1 MWNQESERNIMLV
14 GHRGIRALYPEN
26 TMLSFQKALEMRFD
40 LIEFDVHFTRDKVLV
55 VCHDATIDRTTNR
68 TGAIRDMTLEELSQ
82 VDAGVRKGAEFA
94 GQRIPT
100 LREVLTLMAS
110 APYEVLLNVE
120 IKDYDHEVI
129 DATIAMLKEFGMDQR
144 AVMACFNAEVIAY
157 IQDTHPDMRT
167 QGFPQRIMERATPA
181 NFRFTEAFFD
191 RMFGMGIPVAH
202 GDMALIKS
210 DVAFAK
216 AHDIRPWL
224 FCTDDRESAVRAV
237 EAGATNITCNYPYPA
252 IEYLIEQG
260 LHAPVPLPRMVHK
273 PVLAPSMMCADVW
286 QSGKQTLDALL
297 AGHVGLLHADVM
309 DGSFVSNLMM
319 GTDAIK
325 QLRKASSVPLDIHL
339 MIEEPERK
347 LDWFDIQPGEYV
359 SIHAEST
366 RHLQR
371 VLARIRELG
380 AHPMVALNPATPIS
394 VIEEVIPDIDGVTV
408 MTVNPGF
415 AGQKLVPQTL
425 QKITRV
431 RKLLDAANR
440 QDAVIEVDGNVSF
453 ENAVK
458 MRRAGADI
466 FVCGSSSIFSAAG
479 TIGENIARIR
489 ADLENV
495 EPEL

>member
-1 MWNQESERNIMLV
+1 
-14 GHRGIRALYPEN
+14 
-26 TMLSFQKALEMRFD
+26 
-40 LIEFDVHFTRDKVLV
+40 
-55 VCHDATIDRTTNR
+55 
-68 TGAIRDMTLEELSQ
+68 
-82 VDAGVRKGAEFA
+82 
-94 GQRIPT
+94 
-100 LREVLTLMAS
+100 MAS

-157 IQDTHPDMRT
+157 IQEAHPDMRT

-216 AHDIRPWL
+216 AHNIRPWL

-325 QLRKASSVPLDIHL
+325 QLRRASSVPLDIHL

-466 FVCGSSSIFSAAG
+466 FVCGTSSIFSAAG